1 MIPELGVEKLRRA
14 CEPEVLGCQTS
25 EEMPGLETMIGQERA
40 VRALRFGL
48 GIQEL
53 GFNIYVSGLPGTGR
67 TTAVEHFLEGLA
79 QEKAVPSD
87 WCYVNNFADPYHP
100 RALRLPP
107 GRAKALQADMRG
119 LVEMVQS
126 EIRRAFESEEY
137 AAQREQV
144 THSFQQQRDELIA
157 QVNEEAEREG
167 FVIQVTSLGLAAIP
181 VREGKPLGEE
191 EFVALSEEEKQAIA
205 HKRETIQSAL
215 EAAFRQGRLMEKNAR
230 EAVEKL
236 DRQIALYAV
245 AHLIQD
251 AQDRYA
257 DVPEVVSYLDQVR
270 DDILE
275 HLAQFRS
282 ESEGEGTAALPRPR
296 EPERTLTRYQVNV
309 VVDNSALSGV
319 PVIIESNPTYGN
331 LFGRMEQEAQ
341 FGTLVT
347 DFTMIRGGALHLAN
361 GGYLVLQVEEMLR
374 NPFSWDGLKRALAN
388 GQIAI
393 EDVAER
399 YGFMTTR
406 NLRPEPIPL
415 SAKVILIGRPDVY
428 YLLHANDEEFAELF
442 KVKADF
448 DTRMER
454 TDENTKDYA
463 AFVCSICEEES
474 LRHFDSPALCR
485 IVEQGSR
492 MADDQTKLSTRFGE
506 IADVIREASY
516 YAAVD
521 DVPHVTAAH
530 VRRAIDE
537 RFYRSNL
544 IQERIQEMIERG
556 TIMIDTEGQQV
567 GQVNGLSVISLGDI
581 TFGQPNRITVSLG
594 LGPDGLVDIEREA
607 ELGGPLHTKGVLILS
622 GYLTEKYA
630 HDQPLALSA
639 RLVFEQSYSGVD
651 GDSASSTELYAILSA
666 LSGLPIRQGIAVTGS
681 VNQKGQVQA
690 IGGVNEKVEGYYE
703 VCKAKGFSGEQGV
716 IIPDSNVPNL
726 MLKEEVVEAVQQGRF
741 HVWAVKTIDEGIE
754 ILTGVEAGRVREDGT
769 FAEGTVNG
777 LVDER
782 LKALAEKMK
791 AFARPEDAK
800 DG

>member
-1 MIPELGVEKLRRA
+1 MIPELEVEKLRKA
-14 CEPEVLGCQTS
+14 CEPQVLGCQTS
-25 EEMPGLETMIGQERA
+25 EEMTGLEAMIGQDRA

-67 TTAVEHFLEGLA
+67 TTAVKHFLEGLA

-107 GRAKALQADMRG
+107 GKAKVLQADMRRM
-119 LVEMVQS
+119 VEMVQS

-157 QVNEEAEREG
+157 RVNEQADREG
-167 FVIQVTSLGLAAIP
+167 FAIQVTPLGLAAIP

-191 EFVALSEEEKQAIA
+191 EFVALREEEKQVIA

-215 EAAFRQGRLMEKNAR
+215 EAAFRQGRLMEKDAR

-257 DVPEVVSYLDQVR
+257 DIPEVVSYLDQVQ

-275 HLAQFRS
+275 HLNQFRS
-282 ESEGEGTAALPRPR
+282 ESEGEGAAALLSQR
-296 EPERTLTRYQVNV
+296 EPDRTRTRYQVNV
-309 VVDNSALSGV
+309 VVDNSALKGV

-347 DFTMIRGGALHLAN
+347 DFTMVRGGALHLAN

-388 GQIAI
+388 CQIAI
-393 EDVAER
+393 EDVTER

-406 NLRPEPIPL
+406 SLRPEPIPL

-428 YLLHANDEEFAELF
+428 YLLHTHDEEFAELF

-448 DTRMER
+448 DTRMDR
-454 TDENTKDYA
+454 TDENTRDYG
-463 AFVCSICEEES
+463 AFVCSVCEEES
-474 LRHFDSPALCR
+474 LRHLDNLALSR
-485 IVEQGSR
+485 IVEHGSR
-492 MADDQTKLSTRFGE
+492 IAEDQAKLSTRFGE

-516 YAAVD
+516 YATVD
-521 DVPHVTAAH
+521 DVPYVTAAH
-530 VRRAIDE
+530 VKKAIDE
-537 RFYRSNL
+537 RFYRSSL
-544 IQERIQEMIERG
+544 IQERVQEMIERG

-567 GQVNGLSVISLGDI
+567 GQVNGLSVMSLGDI
-581 TFGQPNRITVSLG
+581 AFGQPSRITVSIG
-594 LGPDGLVDIEREA
+594 LGRDGLVDIEREA
-607 ELGGPLHTKGVLILS
+607 KLGGPIHTKGVLILS
-622 GYLTEKYA
+622 GYLTERYA

-639 RLVFEQSYSGVD
+639 RLVFEQSYSGVE
-651 GDSASSTELYAILSA
+651 GDSASSTELYALLSA
-666 LSGLPIRQGIAVTGS
+666 LSGLPIQQGIAVTGS

-690 IGGVNEKVEGYYE
+690 IGGVNEKIEGFFE

-726 MLKEEVVEAVQQGRF
+726 MLKEEVVQAVDQDRF
-741 HVWAVKTIDEGIE
+741 HIWAVKTIDEGIE
-754 ILTGVEAGRVREDGT
+754 ILTGRDAGQAREDGT

-782 LKALAEKMK
+782 LKVLAEKMR
-791 AFARPEDAK
+791 AFARPADAR